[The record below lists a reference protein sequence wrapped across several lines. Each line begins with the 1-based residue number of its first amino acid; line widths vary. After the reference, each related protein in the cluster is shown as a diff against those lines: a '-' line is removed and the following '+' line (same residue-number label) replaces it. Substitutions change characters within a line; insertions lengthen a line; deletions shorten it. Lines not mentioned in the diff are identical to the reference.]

1 VSASGQLGVLASS
14 ERYKTGVTALADP
27 SQKLQELRPVSY
39 RLKNDPAGGVQYGLI
54 AEEVDKVLPDL
65 VIRYEQGRIQGVR
78 YDELTPMLL
87 GEVQAQQ
94 DQLQKQRN
102 QIEEQQRQLAA
113 QGSELEAMK
122 RQMASVQ
129 TLTQAMQTALTEMQG
144 KPTAVAMR

>member
-94 DQLQKQRN
+94 DYNAGCDRIGIQRKSR
-102 QIEEQQRQLAA
+102 IA
-113 QGSELEAMK
+113 QTRPSIC
-122 RQMASVQ
+122 RF
-129 TLTQAMQTALTEMQG
+129 
-144 KPTAVAMR
+144 